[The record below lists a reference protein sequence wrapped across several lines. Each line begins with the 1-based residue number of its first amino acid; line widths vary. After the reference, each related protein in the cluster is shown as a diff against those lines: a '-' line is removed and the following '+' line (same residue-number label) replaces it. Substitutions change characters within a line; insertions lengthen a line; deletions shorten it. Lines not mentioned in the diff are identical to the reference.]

1 MKCSS
6 SVTLTKYESCVRSGG
21 EIAFICDGCAFSSL
35 PFIDDAGVSTAIGN
49 SSPPIPNPSSHLL
62 SCPIPTILN
71 QKGLHFLHA
80 NVRSLIP
87 KIPEI
92 RLLLSRTKTA
102 VFAATETWLDSS
114 INDGEIHIPGYNV
127 VRRDRNRN
135 GGGVALFIR
144 DDISFNPRPDLTVDG
159 IEGLWIELLLP
170 RSQGILLCCTYRP
183 PNDSSFIHKF
193 ESALSNVEPE
203 KEWFI
208 LGDFNIDMLK
218 HGSSL
223 LSHYSEILSLFGCEQ
238 VIDVPT
244 RITPNSSSLID
255 HVVTNVKD
263 LVQESGIINIGFSD
277 HLVTYCTR
285 KLQKSIFSSHSVK
298 RIRNMKF
305 YSGQFLV
312 AELSKI
318 DWSLILSSS
327 NVDYCVKEFSRL
339 FISAVDKVAPYRE
352 IRVRKNSSPWM
363 NGIILASIKKRD
375 RLFSRYKSDKGNETL
390 YKEYCRVR
398 NAVQR
403 DIKQAK
409 EIYFRNKVERN
420 KDNSGKL

>member
-1 MKCSS
+1 MALLTFLFLLLSLRLHETSSLLESRDVLYSSSSHLVNPTQQQSHQQQHQQQQRRQQQLLLCGDIQSHPGPTPSSDSGKKTRRVSYPCTVCEKGVTRASKAVSCDVCNQWTHVKCSS

-49 SSPPIPNPSSHLL
+49 SSPPIPNPSSPLL

-193 ESALSNVEPE
+193 ESA
-203 KEWFI
+203 
-208 LGDFNIDMLK
+208 
-218 HGSSL
+218 
-223 LSHYSEILSLFGCEQ
+223 C
-238 VIDVPT
+238 
-244 RITPNSSSLID
+244 
-255 HVVTNVKD
+255 
-263 LVQESGIINIGFSD
+263 
-277 HLVTYCTR
+277 
-285 KLQKSIFSSHSVK
+285 
-298 RIRNMKF
+298 
-305 YSGQFLV
+305 
-312 AELSKI
+312 
-318 DWSLILSSS
+318 
-327 NVDYCVKEFSRL
+327 
-339 FISAVDKVAPYRE
+339 
-352 IRVRKNSSPWM
+352 
-363 NGIILASIKKRD
+363 
-375 RLFSRYKSDKGNETL
+375 
-390 YKEYCRVR
+390 
-398 NAVQR
+398 
-403 DIKQAK
+403 
-409 EIYFRNKVERN
+409 
-420 KDNSGKL
+420 